1 MMNKKTLLAIT
12 LAIALTWFLVWFFS
26 NDKELMQR
34 NKTLIKQ
41 RDSII
46 SVNKQL
52 SLKNDSLVLLKQK
65 EVVKYVKI
73 QSQLN
78 TIKDET
84 KRNINNVYLL
94 NERQIDSTIRNH
106 KHTIRN

>member
-12 LAIALTWFLVWFFS
+12 LTIALTWFLVWFFG

-46 SVNKQL
+46 SINKQL
-52 SLKNDSLVLLKQK
+52 SLKNDSLILLKQK

-73 QSQLN
+73 QTQLN

>member
-1 MMNKKTLLAIT
+1 MNKKTLLALT
-12 LAIALTWFLVWFFS
+12 LSIALTWFLVWFFS
-26 NDKELMQR
+26 NDKELIQR
-34 NKTLIKQ
+34 NKTLIKE
-41 RDSII
+41 RDSL
-46 SVNKQL
+46 L
-52 SLKNDSLVLLKQK
+52 SLNKKLSFKNDSLTLLKQK

-106 KHTIRN
+106 KHPNRN

>member
-1 MMNKKTLLAIT
+1 MMNKKTLLALT
-12 LAIALTWFLVWFFS
+12 LSIALIWFLVWFFS
-26 NDKELMQR
+26 NDKELTQR
-34 NKTLIKQ
+34 NKILIKE
-41 RDSII
+41 RDSLL
-46 SVNKQL
+46 SLNKQL
-52 SLKNDSLVLLKQK
+52 SFKNDSLILLKQK

-78 TIKDET
+78 IIKDET

-106 KHTIRN
+106 KHPNRN

>member
-1 MMNKKTLLAIT
+1 MNKKTLLAIT

-52 SLKNDSLVLLKQK
+52 SLKNDSLILLKQK

-78 TIKDET
+78 TIKYET

-106 KHTIRN
+106 KHPIRN

>member
-34 NKTLIKQ
+34 NKKLIKQ